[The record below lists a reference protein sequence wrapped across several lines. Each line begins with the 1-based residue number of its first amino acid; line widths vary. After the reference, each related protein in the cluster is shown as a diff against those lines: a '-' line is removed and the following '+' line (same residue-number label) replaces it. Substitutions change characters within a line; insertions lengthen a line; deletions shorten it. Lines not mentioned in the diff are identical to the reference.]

1 MVDERKM
8 LLALLGDER
17 LTDTERTA
25 FEDMS
30 SSLTLRPSAKL
41 TPKQFAWVDRRF
53 QELELDV
60 GSQNLYSSGLV
71 PEGRTHGVKPVVFP
85 WQDGRMAK
93 PLRPPRPPKKDDD
106 DA

>member
-1 MVDERKM
+1 MADERKM
-8 LLALLGDER
+8 LLALLQDER

-30 SSLTLRPSAKL
+30 SNLTLRPSAKL
-41 TPKQFAWVDRRF
+41 SQKQFAWVDKRF

-60 GSQNLYSSGLV
+60 GSQNLHSSGLV
-71 PEGRTHGVKPVVFP
+71 PEGRTHGVPPVVFP
-85 WQDGRMAK
+85 WQDGRMARPLK
-93 PLRPPRPPKKDDD
+93 PPSRKKGDD